1 MKTSVIEVRDMLSVL
16 SVQGVEERIGD
27 VPGVESVTVNF
38 SAGNATVRYDE
49 TRLDIA
55 DIKSD
60 VRQRGYDEDSAPG
73 ASGKSVGRG
82 HHDHAAP
89 AESASLPATAASK
102 PSAAKPAE
110 PVLAGAD
117 ASGATGA
124 KAPDKAAQPAAAP
137 TVPDAAAADH
147 AAPAGGEKMS
157 MPDKG

>member
-60 VRQRGYDEDSAPG
+60 VRQRGYDEEAAPG
-73 ASGKSVGRG
+73 ASGKSAGRG
-82 HHDHAAP
+82 HHDHTAA
-89 AESASLPATAASK
+89 AASASAPATAPSK
-102 PSAAKPAE
+102 PSATKPAD
-110 PVLAGAD
+110 PVSAGAD
-117 ASGATGA
+117 ASGAAGA
-124 KAPDKAAQPAAAP
+124 KAPDKAAQPIAPSPPEAAG
-137 TVPDAAAADH
+137 TEH
-147 AAPAGGEKMS
+147 AAPGGGEEMS
-157 MPDKG
+157 IPDKG